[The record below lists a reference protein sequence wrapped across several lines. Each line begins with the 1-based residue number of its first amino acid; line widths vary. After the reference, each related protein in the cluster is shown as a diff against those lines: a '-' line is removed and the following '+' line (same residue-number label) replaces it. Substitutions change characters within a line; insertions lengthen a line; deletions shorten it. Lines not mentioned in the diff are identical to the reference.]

1 MAMSARKQRQ
11 AMGTARKQ
19 RSSEGDSSRMSTR
32 KQRQHD
38 GDSSR
43 LHSLFLFV
51 ALLAVLFVDDGLG
64 VDALQ
69 HTPQTRRNVGERIA
83 ATLASLTVIKPRP
96 AVARP
101 EGVNKPELLPSGPVR
116 NVIDVKV
123 NFLTP
128 GEQKRIQKLTEQI
141 EKTSGFKL
149 RVLCQSYP
157 ETPGLAIKDY
167 WKVDDKTIVL
177 VADKGL
183 KGTSNILNFNVGDG
197 LADILPTPFWSRLQ
211 GRFGTSRYWRDE
223 GEDVAITNAVEAIAY
238 CLQRDSEGDVT
249 GCTDPPSRQ
258 MIDAKL

>member
-1 MAMSARKQRQ
+1 MAMSARKQR
-11 AMGTARKQ
+11 
-19 RSSEGDSSRMSTR
+19 SSDGDSSRMSAR
-32 KQRQHD
+32 KQRQNRTSD

-83 ATLASLTVIKPRP
+83 ATLASLTVIRP
-96 AVARP
+96 QKAEARP

-141 EKTSGFKL
+141 
-149 RVLCQSYP
+149 
-157 ETPGLAIKDY
+157 
-167 WKVDDKTIVL
+167 
-177 VADKGL
+177 
-183 KGTSNILNFNVGDG
+183 
-197 LADILPTPFWSRLQ
+197 
-211 GRFGTSRYWRDE
+211 
-223 GEDVAITNAVEAIAY
+223 
-238 CLQRDSEGDVT
+238 
-249 GCTDPPSRQ
+249 
-258 MIDAKL
+258 

>member
-1 MAMSARKQRQ
+1 MDSLLLRIITLSMA
-11 AMGTARKQ
+11 
-19 RSSEGDSSRMSTR
+19 
-32 KQRQHD
+32 
-38 GDSSR
+38 
-43 LHSLFLFV
+43 LI
-51 ALLAVLFVDDGLG
+51 ALPFIDDGLG
-64 VDALQ
+64 VDALNAQ
-69 HTPQTRRNVGERIA
+69 QSQATSLGRRSAGQRIA
-83 ATLASLTVIKPRP
+83 AAVASLTPFAV
-96 AVARP
+96 VARP

-128 GEQKRIQKLTEQI
+128 GEQKRIEKLTQQI

-177 VADKGL
+177 IADKGL

-238 CLQRDSEGDVT
+238 CLQRDADGDVT

>member
-1 MAMSARKQRQ
+1 MAMSAGKQRQ
-11 AMGTARKQ
+11 Q
-19 RSSEGDSSRMSTR
+19 RSSEGDTSTR
-32 KQRQHD
+32 KQRNQRSID

-83 ATLASLTVIKPRP
+83 ATLASLTVIRP
-96 AVARP
+96 QKAEARP

-177 VADKGL
+177 IADKGL

-238 CLQRDSEGDVT
+238 CLQRDSDGDVT

>member
-11 AMGTARKQ
+11 AMGSARKQ
-19 RSSEGDSSRMSTR
+19 RSSEGDSSR
-32 KQRQHD
+32 
-38 GDSSR
+38 
-43 LHSLFLFV
+43 LHSIFLFV

-69 HTPQTRRNVGERIA
+69 HTNAPAVGRRNVGERIA
-83 ATLASLTVIKPRP
+83 ATLASLTVIRP
-96 AVARP
+96 QKAEARP

-177 VADKGL
+177 IADKGL

-238 CLQRDSEGDVT
+238 CLQRDSDGDVT

>member
-1 MAMSARKQRQ
+1 MEVELHAFFDALSSITPAQKADVIDKLLAEQYDLECLTSGDDRKGLQSDLKE
-11 AMGTARKQ
+11 MGVPLGVAK
-19 RSSEGDSSRMSTR
+19 
-32 KQRQHD
+32 K
-38 GDSSR
+38 
-43 LHSLFLFV
+43 V
-51 ALLAVLFVDDGLG
+51 ALFSLQKARTQNAPVD
-64 VDALQ
+64 
-69 HTPQTRRNVGERIA
+69 
-83 ATLASLTVIKPRP
+83 S
-96 AVARP
+96 
-101 EGVNKPELLPSGPVR
+101 
-116 NVIDVKV
+116 
-123 NFLTP
+123 
-128 GEQKRIQKLTEQI
+128 EQI
-141 EKTSGFKL
+141 EKTSGVKL

-167 WKVDDKTIVL
+167 WKVDDMTIVL
-177 VADKGL
+177 IADKGL

>member
-1 MAMSARKQRQ
+1 MAMSA
-11 AMGTARKQ
+11 
-19 RSSEGDSSRMSTR
+19 R

-69 HTPQTRRNVGERIA
+69 HTNAPAVGRRNVGERIA
-83 ATLASLTVIKPRP
+83 ETLASLTVIRP
-96 AVARP
+96 QKAEARP
-101 EGVNKPELLPSGPVR
+101 EGVNKPELLPSGPVT
-116 NVIDVKV
+116 NVIDLQK
-123 NFLTP
+123 FLTS
-128 GEQKRIQKLTEQI
+128 GQVSAIDKQLEKLQKET
-141 EKTSGFKL
+141 GFKL
-149 RVLCQSYP
+149 RVLCQAYP

-177 VADKGL
+177 IADKGL